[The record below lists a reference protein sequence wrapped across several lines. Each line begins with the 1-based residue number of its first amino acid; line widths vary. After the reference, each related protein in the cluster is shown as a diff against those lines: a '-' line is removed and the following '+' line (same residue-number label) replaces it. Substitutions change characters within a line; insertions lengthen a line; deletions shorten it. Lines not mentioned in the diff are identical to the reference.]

1 MQCEYYA
8 LEGITHIMQII
19 QRIQGGL
26 NPKLQL
32 LGILLTMYDKRSTLN
47 QQIAN
52 DIRFHFQQNVF
63 TAVIPRNVKIAEAPS
78 HGKPIILYDVKSTGG
93 IEMIPTRPTL
103 GKGLAALLGEV
114 NIPHAQQTPQSIN
127 VTSIQAGRNQPRQE
141 FSQEELS
148 DLVLS
153 VQRKGILQPLL
164 VRQIQA
170 GRFEIIAGERRWR
183 AAKLANL
190 ERVPVVIINCN
201 DQEALEIGLIENLQ
215 RHDLNPVEES
225 EAIKR
230 LQGEFNLTQEQ
241 IASSIGK
248 SRSYVANMMRLS
260 ALSPQIKAL
269 IRDNKLSAGHAR
281 AIITSDNP
289 DELVEEILQEKLS
302 VRDTE
307 QLVKKQKK
315 LKFPEQ
321 KIAKEFSS
329 PIDSDIESI
338 TSQLSE
344 TLDMKVNL
352 AIKGE
357 AGALT
362 IHFKNLSQLDKL
374 LEILQ

>member
-1 MQCEYYA
+1 
-8 LEGITHIMQII
+8 
-19 QRIQGGL
+19 
-26 NPKLQL
+26 
-32 LGILLTMYDKRSTLN
+32 
-47 QQIAN
+47 
-52 DIRFHFQQNVF
+52 
-63 TAVIPRNVKIAEAPS
+63 
-78 HGKPIILYDVKSTGG
+78 
-93 IEMIPTRPTL
+93 MIPTRPTL

-114 NIPHAQQTPQSIN
+114 NIPHAQQTPQSIE
-127 VTSIQAGRNQPRQE
+127 VTAIQAGRNQPRQE

-164 VRQIQA
+164 VRQIQT

-190 ERVPVVIINCN
+190 DRVPVVIINCN

-281 AIITSDNP
+281 AIITSDKP
-289 DELVEEILQEKLS
+289 DELVEQILQEKLN

-315 LKFPEQ
+315 LKLPEQ
-321 KIAKEFSS
+321 NIAKEFSS
-329 PIDSDIESI
+329 PDDSDIESI

-357 AGALT
+357 AGSLT
-362 IHFKNLSQLDKL
+362 IHFKNLSQLDRL

>member
-1 MQCEYYA
+1 
-8 LEGITHIMQII
+8 
-19 QRIQGGL
+19 
-26 NPKLQL
+26 
-32 LGILLTMYDKRSTLN
+32 
-47 QQIAN
+47 
-52 DIRFHFQQNVF
+52 
-63 TAVIPRNVKIAEAPS
+63 
-78 HGKPIILYDVKSTGG
+78 
-93 IEMIPTRPTL
+93 MIPTRPTL

-114 NIPHAQQTPQSIN
+114 NIPHAQQTPQSID

-269 IRDNKLSAGHAR
+269 IRESKLSAGHAR
-281 AIITSDNP
+281 AIITSDTP
-289 DELVEEILQEKLS
+289 DELVEQILQEKLS

-315 LKFPEQ
+315 LKLPEQ

>member
-1 MQCEYYA
+1 
-8 LEGITHIMQII
+8 
-19 QRIQGGL
+19 
-26 NPKLQL
+26 
-32 LGILLTMYDKRSTLN
+32 
-47 QQIAN
+47 
-52 DIRFHFQQNVF
+52 
-63 TAVIPRNVKIAEAPS
+63 
-78 HGKPIILYDVKSTGG
+78 
-93 IEMIPTRPTL
+93 MIPTRPTL
-103 GKGLAALLGEV
+103 GKGLAALLGEA
-114 NIPHAQQTPQSIN
+114 NIPHAQQTPQSID

-260 ALSPQIKAL
+260 TLSPQIKVL
-269 IRDNKLSAGHAR
+269 IRENKLSAGHAR
-281 AIITSDNP
+281 AIITSDIP
-289 DELVEEILQEKLS
+289 DDLVEQILQEKLN

-321 KIAKEFSS
+321 KISKEFSN
-329 PIDSDIESI
+329 PNDSDVQSI
-338 TSQLSE
+338 AAQLSE
-344 TLDMKVNL
+344 TLDMKINL

-357 AGALT
+357 AGSLT

-374 LEILQ
+374 LEILR

>member
-1 MQCEYYA
+1 
-8 LEGITHIMQII
+8 
-19 QRIQGGL
+19 
-26 NPKLQL
+26 
-32 LGILLTMYDKRSTLN
+32 
-47 QQIAN
+47 
-52 DIRFHFQQNVF
+52 
-63 TAVIPRNVKIAEAPS
+63 
-78 HGKPIILYDVKSTGG
+78 
-93 IEMIPTRPTL
+93 MIPTRPTL

-329 PIDSDIESI
+329 PIDS
-338 TSQLSE
+338 QLSE

-357 AGALT
+357 AGAHT

>member
-1 MQCEYYA
+1 
-8 LEGITHIMQII
+8 
-19 QRIQGGL
+19 
-26 NPKLQL
+26 
-32 LGILLTMYDKRSTLN
+32 
-47 QQIAN
+47 
-52 DIRFHFQQNVF
+52 
-63 TAVIPRNVKIAEAPS
+63 
-78 HGKPIILYDVKSTGG
+78 
-93 IEMIPTRPTL
+93 MIPTRPNL

-114 NIPHAQQTPQSIN
+114 NIPHAQQTPQSID

-164 VRQIQA
+164 IRQIQA

-269 IRDNKLSAGHAR
+269 IRENKLSAGHAR

-289 DELVEEILQEKLS
+289 DELVEQILQEKLS

-315 LKFPEQ
+315 LKLPEQ
-321 KIAKEFSS
+321 KTAKEFSS
-329 PIDSDIESI
+329 PNDSDIESI

>member
-1 MQCEYYA
+1 
-8 LEGITHIMQII
+8 
-19 QRIQGGL
+19 
-26 NPKLQL
+26 
-32 LGILLTMYDKRSTLN
+32 
-47 QQIAN
+47 
-52 DIRFHFQQNVF
+52 
-63 TAVIPRNVKIAEAPS
+63 
-78 HGKPIILYDVKSTGG
+78 
-93 IEMIPTRPTL
+93 MIPTRPTL

-321 KIAKEFSS
+321 KIAKVFSS

>member
-1 MQCEYYA
+1 
-8 LEGITHIMQII
+8 
-19 QRIQGGL
+19 
-26 NPKLQL
+26 
-32 LGILLTMYDKRSTLN
+32 
-47 QQIAN
+47 
-52 DIRFHFQQNVF
+52 
-63 TAVIPRNVKIAEAPS
+63 
-78 HGKPIILYDVKSTGG
+78 
-93 IEMIPTRPTL
+93 MIPTRPTL

-114 NIPHAQQTPQSIN
+114 NIPHAQQTPQSIDVN
-127 VTSIQAGRNQPRQE
+127 SIQAGRNQPRQE

-164 VRQIQA
+164 VRQIGA

-281 AIITSDNP
+281 AMITSDNP
-289 DELVEEILQEKLS
+289 DELVEQILQEKLN

-307 QLVKKQKK
+307 HLVKKQKK
-315 LKFPEQ
+315 LKLPEQ
-321 KIAKEFSS
+321 EIAKEFSS
-329 PIDSDIESI
+329 ANDSDIESI

-344 TLDMKVNL
+344 ALDMKVNL

-362 IHFKNLSQLDKL
+362 IHFKSLSQLDRI

>member
-1 MQCEYYA
+1 
-8 LEGITHIMQII
+8 
-19 QRIQGGL
+19 
-26 NPKLQL
+26 
-32 LGILLTMYDKRSTLN
+32 
-47 QQIAN
+47 
-52 DIRFHFQQNVF
+52 
-63 TAVIPRNVKIAEAPS
+63 
-78 HGKPIILYDVKSTGG
+78 
-93 IEMIPTRPTL
+93 MIPTRPTL

-114 NIPHAQQTPQSIN
+114 NIPHAQQTPQSID
-127 VTSIQAGRNQPRQE
+127 VTAIQAGRNQPRQE

-164 VRQIQA
+164 VRQIQT

-190 ERVPVVIINCN
+190 DRVPVVIINCN

-281 AIITSDNP
+281 AIITSDKP
-289 DELVEEILQEKLS
+289 DELVEQILQEKLN

-315 LKFPEQ
+315 LKLPEQ
-321 KIAKEFSS
+321 NIAKEFSS
-329 PIDSDIESI
+329 PDDSDIESI

-357 AGALT
+357 AGSLT
-362 IHFKNLSQLDKL
+362 IHFKNLSQLDRL